1 MFYGNIVSKI
11 PGGISVQ
18 KYGGKIILLIAVF
31 LSAIVLTITP
41 LAVTYGKFAFYICT
55 KREWYFCDLKNSLN
69 EQPMFMD

>member
-41 LAVTYGKFAFYICT
+41 LAVTYGKFVQKENGIFVI
-55 KREWYFCDLKNSLN
+55 
-69 EQPMFMD
+69 